1 MNYQSN
7 TLEILIIRVNIEM
20 KVTVVFSAVVSLPIL
35 GGSSSHC
42 YPSLISLKETCTKS
56 ATEGKWDESMRVEV
70 IKDDG
75 RENSVNGLQLACI
88 KEFSNIKDRAS
99 LGNATEACGATSIG
113 YGGFSV
119 TKMGLYDHL
128 SSLNHRSEGE

>member
-1 MNYQSN
+1 
-7 TLEILIIRVNIEM
+7 M

-88 KEFSNIKDRAS
+88 KEFSNIEDRAS

-128 SSLNHRSEGE
+128 ASLNHRSEGE

>member
-1 MNYQSN
+1 
-7 TLEILIIRVNIEM
+7 M

-42 YPSLISLKETCTKS
+42 YPSMISLKETCTKS

-88 KEFSNIKDRAS
+88 KEFSNIEDRVS

-128 SSLNHRSEGE
+128 SSFNHRSRGE

>member
-1 MNYQSN
+1 
-7 TLEILIIRVNIEM
+7 M

-42 YPSLISLKETCTKS
+42 YPSLISLKQTCTKS
-56 ATEGKWDESMRVEV
+56 AIEGKWDESMKVEV

-75 RENSVNGLQLACI
+75 GENSVNGLQLACK
-88 KEFSNIKDRAS
+88 KEFSNIKDRES
-99 LGNATEACGATSIG
+99 LDNATAACGATSIG

-128 SSLNHRSEGE
+128 SSFNHRSKGE